1 MFGRENTSY
10 SRTQNG
16 LKATNVMAN
25 NGADPS
31 RNFLRAAQ
39 HGDLDKLKELSQRY
53 EIQDWTVYRHDSTG
67 DTALHIAAREGH
79 LEIAKCLCN
88 DWSYPAFKVDVT
100 NKDMKRPLHDASQ
113 FAHSDIVEFLIDQGA
128 EVDALKR
135 ADWTPLMLACTKSGP
150 DAEISVNRLLRA
162 GANPII
168 RNKDGWTPLLL
179 ASRTGD
185 VSIIKTLLQQPTVV
199 PTTASNNG
207 RTALHIAAFHGCV
220 GALSILLSAEPA
232 LIGIC
237 DSSGSTPL
245 HEAVKSENF
254 RAFESL
260 IKFGANARQT
270 DGVGQTILHLAAT
283 VGNSPAVEYIIGNKL
298 VDCQC
303 RDNYGAT
310 PLVCAERSGMESI
323 VGLLHRF
330 EEQALI

>member
-1 MFGRENTSY
+1 
-10 SRTQNG
+10 
-16 LKATNVMAN
+16 MAN
-25 NGADPS
+25 SGVDPS
-31 RNFLRAAQ
+31 RDFLRSAQ
-39 HGDLDKLKELSQRY
+39 RGDLDKLKELSGRY

-100 NKDMKRPLHDASQ
+100 NKDMKRPLHEASQ

-150 DAEISVNRLLRA
+150 DAKISVNALLKA

-179 ASRTGD
+179 ACRAGD
-185 VSIIKTLLQQPTVV
+185 VSIIKTLLQQPLVV
-199 PTTASNNG
+199 ATTASNNG
-207 RTALHIAAFHGCV
+207 RTALHIAVSA
-220 GALSILLSAEPA
+220 LLSAEPG

-245 HEAVKSENF
+245 HESVKSQNF
-254 RAFESL
+254 KVFECL
-260 IKFGANARQT
+260 MKFGADVRQT

-283 VGNSPAVEYIIGNKL
+283 VGNCAVVQHIVRNKL
-298 VDCQC
+298 IDFRC

-310 PLVCAERSGMESI
+310 PLVCAQRSRMESI
-323 VGLLHRF
+323 VGLLQKF
-330 EEQALI
+330 EEEQSLI